1 MDAGKNNDILKIFI
15 YPEEHLRLPGDM
27 TRERVPFLGS
37 MDEKPAPEG
46 PGPNNVRRTGDVLE
60 SDYILFPFYL
70 EPLLLKYGYIN
81 FIGYLRSLPYFRQ
94 FEGKHIFCLRETL
107 SIPFYTTSFFFRT
120 NVESSVRDINA
131 FAMPFFV
138 EDFRNFV
145 HYDLEKCS
153 YDTSFVGY
161 LGSSSIRFKLAKN
174 ILQTKRNLR
183 HMINVSGKFHGH
195 LDREIREQRRMLFVG
210 SLKDSITILCPAGM
224 GKGSIRFFEAMSMGR
239 IPVLIS
245 DDCML
250 PFEDEIDYSAFSLR
264 INESDIEKAGDIL
277 SEWLGSHSSEELRNK
292 CMTSRSVWENYLR
305 DKTFAMR
312 TFEKLHRLKNGQ
324 PENLARNVPVMTGR
338 QSLLASLRNFYR
350 REYQRGNYLSSLQYA
365 RMIFWGTD
373 SPEEAGEMHEICPK
387 LYELVGKTTNSM
399 NDEIDKLQSGQN

>member
-1 MDAGKNNDILKIFI
+1 MDTEKYNDILKIFI
-15 YPEEHLRLPGDM
+15 YPEEDLRLPENM
-27 TRERVPFLGS
+27 PRERVPLLTF
-37 MDEKPAPEG
+37 MDERSTSEG
-46 PGPNNVRRTGDVLE
+46 PGPRNVYCTSDVQE
-60 SDYILFPFYL
+60 SDYILFPFYM
-70 EPLLLKYGYIN
+70 EPLFLKYGYID
-81 FIGYLRSLPYFRQ
+81 FVQYLRRLPHFQR
-94 FEGKHIFCLRETL
+94 FEEKHIFCLRETL

-120 NVESSVRDINA
+120 NVEASLRDINA

-161 LGSSSIRFKLAKN
+161 LGSSNIRFKLAKN

-195 LDREIREQRRMLFVG
+195 LDGEVKEQRRMLFVG

-305 DKTFAMR
+305 DKTFALR
-312 TFEKLHRLKNGQ
+312 TLEKLRRLKNAQ
-324 PENLARNVPVMTGR
+324 PKNLARNVPGMTDR

-350 REYQRGNYLSSLQYA
+350 REYQKENYLSSLQYA

-373 SPEEAGEMHEICPK
+373 SPEEARDLHEICPK

-399 NDEIDKLQSGQN
+399 TDEIDKLQSG